1 MKRFILILTIS
12 MLASCVSHAD
22 TAIPLQKLSNSNEC
36 QNLDK
41 LLISDNFKKFEDFS
55 IPNEDYLTIKLSD
68 TKKNT
73 CYSFKYFPSISP
85 HLNLSINNK
94 KIVISEIVGST
105 LNGNQIKTSYS
116 INLKQKKLVTLNS
129 EMISFDVDE
138 KGNIIKNVS
147 NLLE

>member
-22 TAIPLQKLSNSNEC
+22 TAISLQKLSNSNEC

-68 TKKNT
+68 TKKNN

-85 HLNLSINNK
+85 HLNLSIKNK

-116 INLKQKKLVTLNS
+116 INLKQKKIVTLNS

-138 KGNIIKNVS
+138 KGNLIKNVS